1 MILKVKLPFYYTG
14 VKMELIL
21 IAIALAMDSVA
32 VSIASGSKYRNINIF
47 TILKIA
53 LFFGIFQGVMPFI
66 GYYAGNLF
74 ASFIDSIDH
83 FIAFTIL
90 VFLGY
95 KMIKEAMEDNFED
108 EISNLKNKTLLIL
121 AIATSID
128 ALAIGITFSFQ
139 ETNILYAVF
148 IITSITFVLCF
159 IAVYIGKYLGGYLED
174 KAEYLGGIILI
185 ILGFKILIEGL

>member
-1 MILKVKLPFYYTG
+1 
-14 VKMELIL
+14 MELIL

-32 VSIASGSKYRNINIF
+32 VSIATGSKYKKINIL
-47 TILKIA
+47 TILKIS
-53 LFFGIFQGVMPFI
+53 LFFGIFQGLMPLI
-66 GYYAGNLF
+66 GYYAGGLF
-74 ASFIDSIDH
+74 SSFIDSIDH
-83 FIAFTIL
+83 FIAFGIL

-95 KMIKEAMEDNFED
+95 KMIKEAMENDFED

-139 ETNILYAVF
+139 EVDIFYAIF
-148 IITSITFVLCF
+148 LITSITFVLCL
-159 IAVYIGKYLGGYLED
+159 IAIYIGKYLGGYLED

-185 ILGFKILIEGL
+185 ILGFKILLEGTNII